1 MKINVG
7 VSQRHV
13 HLTKEVFNQL
23 FDEALTKKYD
33 LHQIGE
39 FASHQVVNIRGKKD
53 TLLKARVVGP
63 FREYNQVEV
72 AMSDAYPLGL
82 RPPVRDSGDLKNSE
96 KITLI
101 GPKGEITLENACI
114 LSIPHVHMNFD
125 QAHSLGLKNHQKVR
139 IKMTKEKS
147 GILDA
152 YVKVSDNGFFE
163 LHVDRD
169 DANAFLLNSGDEVE
183 MVVEDDKNGMEN
195 H

>member
-72 AMSDAYPLGL
+72 AMSDAYLLGL

-96 KITLI
+96 KITL
-101 GPKGEITLENACI
+101 
-114 LSIPHVHMNFD
+114 LSSPHVHMNFD

>member
-1 MKINVG
+1 MG
-7 VSQRHV
+7 HHQSQ
-13 HLTKEVFNQL
+13 
-23 FDEALTKKYD
+23 
-33 LHQIGE
+33 
-39 FASHQVVNIRGKKD
+39 
-53 TLLKARVVGP
+53 
-63 FREYNQVEV
+63 
-72 AMSDAYPLGL
+72 
-82 RPPVRDSGDLKNSE
+82 KNY
-96 KITLI
+96 
-101 GPKGEITLENACI
+101 
-114 LSIPHVHMNFD
+114 
-125 QAHSLGLKNHQKVR
+125 LKNHQKVR